1 MNVILSAILPV
12 GFIVLIGFIVGT
24 TLSLEQKTLSRLVL
38 YVLFPALIAD
48 TLYRTTLTGEDVF
61 TIVVGF
67 TLIYFILGI
76 IAWNIGYYLGFSLD
90 LRKSLVATTALANS
104 GNMGLPII
112 LFALGE
118 AGLERG
124 VIYLIAWNL
133 VVLIT
138 MPGFLQAGGFLSSI
152 RFTFKLPLFW
162 AILFGISFNQFNIQL
177 PLRLD
182 EGLHLLSESAVPMAL
197 ILLGLQ
203 IAGSSLQ
210 LTRYEMG
217 ASLMRLF
224 GGLIISYSVGKM
236 IGVDTIDL
244 KVFML
249 QGSMPTAITA
259 FIMVN
264 EFGGDAE
271 RTARVVVVSTLFSF
285 LLLPVVLLMIQYWI

>member
-1 MNVILSAILPV
+1 MNVILSAIVPV
-12 GFIVLIGFIVGT
+12 GFIVLIGFIVGK

-48 TLYRTTLTGEDVF
+48 TLYRTTLSGEDILE
-61 TIVVGF
+61 IVIGF

-76 IAWNIGYYLGFSLD
+76 IAWNIGHYLGFSLD
-90 LRKSLVATTALANS
+90 LKKSLVATTTLPNS

-138 MPGFLQAGGFLSSI
+138 MPGFLQAGGFLSSL

-162 AILFGISFNQFNIQL
+162 AILFGMSFNQLNIQL

-203 IAGSSLQ
+203 IAGSSLK

-217 ASLMRLF
+217 ASFLRLL
-224 GGLIISYSVGKM
+224 GGLIISYSVGKI

-249 QGSMPTAITA
+249 QGSMPSAITA

-271 RTARVVVVSTLFSF
+271 RTARVVIVSTVFSF
-285 LLLPVVLLMIQYWI
+285 LFLPVVLFIIQYWI